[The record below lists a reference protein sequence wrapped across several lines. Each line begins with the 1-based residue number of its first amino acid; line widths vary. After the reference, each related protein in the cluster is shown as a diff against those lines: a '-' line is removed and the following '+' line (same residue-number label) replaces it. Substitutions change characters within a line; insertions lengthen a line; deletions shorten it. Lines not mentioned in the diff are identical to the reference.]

1 MGKNLSA
8 YLNALGPLVRK
19 SVIHEP
25 EQVIRGVAND
35 SRRVGKDFIFC
46 AIKGAKSD
54 GHCFIFDAVRN
65 GASVIFTSDEVTV
78 PEWISVI
85 YVSDSYHAWGVLCA
99 EFFDNPADHLDIFAV
114 TGTNGKTSIAFML
127 KRILMAHGL
136 PAAVSTVEYERRR
149 GKAPPEEAARTTP
162 DSYSIQE
169 LFARMLRNGCR
180 CAVIEA
186 SSHGLHQHRTGNV
199 RFARRDLHQSD
210 GRPFGLPSYNGG
222 VLSGEKNCFSARC
235 CAPAPRRS
243 SILTT
248 NGEAASCLSFRGKES

>member
-54 GHCFIFDAVRN
+54 GHCFISDAVRN
-65 GASVIFTSDEVTV
+65 GASVIFASDEVSV

-99 EFFDNPADHLDIFAV
+99 EFFDNPADHLFYMQ
-114 TGTNGKTSIAFML
+114 NN
-127 KRILMAHGL
+127 RQILANL
-136 PAAVSTVEYERRR
+136 
-149 GKAPPEEAARTTP
+149 
-162 DSYSIQE
+162 
-169 LFARMLRNGCR
+169 L
-180 CAVIEA
+180 
-186 SSHGLHQHRTGNV
+186 V
-199 RFARRDLHQSD
+199 RKVFLDYLNPINRAYR
-210 GRPFGLPSYNGG
+210 
-222 VLSGEKNCFSARC
+222 K
-235 CAPAPRRS
+235 
-243 SILTT
+243 
-248 NGEAASCLSFRGKES
+248 

>member
-54 GHCFIFDAVRN
+54 GHCFISDAVRN
-65 GASVIFTSDEVTV
+65 GASVIFASDEVSV

-99 EFFDNPADHLDIFAV
+99 EFFDNPQHERTRLFL
-114 TGTNGKTSIAFML
+114 SQ
-127 KRILMAHGL
+127 ILH
-136 PAAVSTVEYERRR
+136 
-149 GKAPPEEAARTTP
+149 
-162 DSYSIQE
+162 
-169 LFARMLRNGCR
+169 
-180 CAVIEA
+180 
-186 SSHGLHQHRTGNV
+186 
-199 RFARRDLHQSD
+199 
-210 GRPFGLPSYNGG
+210 
-222 VLSGEKNCFSARC
+222 
-235 CAPAPRRS
+235 
-243 SILTT
+243 
-248 NGEAASCLSFRGKES
+248 

>member
-54 GHCFIFDAVRN
+54 GHCFISDAVRN
-65 GASVIFTSDEVTV
+65 GASVIFASDEVTV

-136 PAAVSTVEYERRR
+136 ACGLISTVEYDDGGQSSAGRSRADNTGLLQHSGAFRANASERLPLCRDR
-149 GKAPPEEAARTTP
+149 GVQSR
-162 DSYSIQE
+162 
-169 LFARMLRNGCR
+169 
-180 CAVIEA
+180 A
-186 SSHGLHQHRTGNV
+186 S
-199 RFARRDLHQSD
+199 
-210 GRPFGLPSYNGG
+210 
-222 VLSGEKNCFSARC
+222 
-235 CAPAPRRS
+235 PAPDRQCPVRPARS
-243 SILTT
+243 SPI
-248 NGEAASCLSFRGKES
+248 